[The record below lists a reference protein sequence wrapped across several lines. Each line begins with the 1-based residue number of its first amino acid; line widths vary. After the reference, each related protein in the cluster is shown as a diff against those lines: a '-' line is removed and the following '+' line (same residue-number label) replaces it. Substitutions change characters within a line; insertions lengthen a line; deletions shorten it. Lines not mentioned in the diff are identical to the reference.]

1 MANTNRFQ
9 QKTLTKPALGY
20 GYGLLMVVFDLIITA
35 FFWWQLPPQIPLF
48 YSLPYGVSQL
58 APKLW
63 FFVLP
68 ILSLLVWICYFLLS
82 KIKTN
87 TMIYTQILM
96 WLHFT
101 ALLLITIALVHIVLV
116 VL

>member
-1 MANTNRFQ
+1 MAPLKRFQ
-9 QKTLTKPALGY
+9 SKIVEKPASGY
-20 GYGLLMVVFDLIITA
+20 GYGLLLVIFNVVITA

-48 YSLPYGVSQL
+48 YSLPYGTSQL
-58 APKLW
+58 ATKIW
-63 FFVLP
+63 FFILP
-68 ILSLLVWICYFLLS
+68 ILSVLIWVSYFLLS

-87 TMIYTQILM
+87 TKIYTQILM

-101 ALLLITIALVHIVLV
+101 SLVLVTIALLHIVLV